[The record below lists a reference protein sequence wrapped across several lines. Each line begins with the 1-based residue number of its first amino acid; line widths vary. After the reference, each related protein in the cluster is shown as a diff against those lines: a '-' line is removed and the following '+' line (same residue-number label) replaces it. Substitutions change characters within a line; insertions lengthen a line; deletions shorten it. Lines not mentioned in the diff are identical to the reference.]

1 MWSFHDLRYGLVSQ
15 SLIHGTCP
23 RFTIFT
29 CCMVFKTMF
38 YDRIDL
44 STRVPESTMQYI
56 QFTIYYSR
64 YTISDLPSAICNPQF
79 SIRETRYAIHVP
91 PSVIH
96 DPRSTIHDPWSVI
109 PIYNK
114 SISDWIVSSFS
125 YSLPTICSFWLW
137 ACRTPPSRR
146 SSLHLLPCTLG
157 LVM

>member
-38 YDRIDL
+38 YDWIDL
-44 STRVPESTMQYI
+44 STRDPESTMQYL
-56 QFTIYYSR
+56 QFTIYYLG